1 MASYCHF
8 APLMAIFSG
17 LVLSA
22 AFGKAMRTMPF
33 SNVASAWGVATMA
46 GIVGG
51 VPPPVDES
59 R

>member
-1 MASYCHF
+1 
-8 APLMAIFSG
+8 MAIFSG

>member
-1 MASYCHF
+1 
-8 APLMAIFSG
+8 MAIFSG
-17 LVLSA
+17 LVRSA
-22 AFGKAMRTMPF
+22 FHKAMRTMPI
-33 SNVASAWGVATMA
+33 SNVASAWGMATMA